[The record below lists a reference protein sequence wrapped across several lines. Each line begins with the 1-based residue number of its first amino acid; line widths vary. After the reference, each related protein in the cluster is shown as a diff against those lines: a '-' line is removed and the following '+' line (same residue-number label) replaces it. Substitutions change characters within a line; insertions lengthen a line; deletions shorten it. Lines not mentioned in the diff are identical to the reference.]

1 MTPQSA
7 HQKLVRRLTQL
18 RTQQMI
24 YHALTGVGIALIFT
38 LSAGLCLVVLES
50 AFYMKPA
57 LKIVLESFCVTG
69 LLIILLRFCFFP
81 FARPPALDTMALSVE
96 RHFGGLQQQL
106 ISALQLW
113 KQREQQTHSS
123 ALVDAAVIQAE
134 QATAHLAFETLI
146 DRKRPIRWA
155 SWAIAIALLGIL
167 LHIGWPTALNGAA
180 QRLATPQTLYA
191 RPADTHIVLRPGNIE
206 IVAGEPFEITA
217 QLSGIVPRNARLYVR
232 EAGVQSWASY
242 VLPVKQNT
250 ASHRFPAVTR
260 SFDYRLIAHDA
271 ETPIYQLTV
280 RPRPIVTRIFHTD
293 HFPPYTNLSDRL
305 DREGGDIVVPVGTK
319 VDLTIEANQPVER
332 VWLVF
337 DNKTELPATPSETTA
352 TTTLTV
358 EQDQRYSVHLR
369 DPFMITN
376 RDPVEYRIV
385 ALPDRPP
392 DVRLLRPERDTDLG
406 ESMQVSLVAEA
417 FDDYGIS
424 RLEVRYHLSEEDEDR
439 ILPITIKPN
448 REIAAAHN
456 WDLSNL
462 KLLPGDQITYRMR
475 AYDNNPAPS
484 YGETANYTIRF
495 PSLFEIHQAADKT
508 QRESLEKLEEVQE
521 RGQELDERLK
531 DLSRDLLAKD
541 ELDWQEKREV
551 EKALETQEQLT
562 EQLKSTAEQL
572 GEALDRLEESGLL
585 EDDTLQKLDELQ
597 KLLSEIQTPE
607 LKEAMEKLD
616 EAVKN
621 ADSDMVRE
629 ALEEFQTE
637 REKFRE
643 AIDRTIALL
652 ERVRQQQTLDALS
665 QKLEQLAKE
674 QNEVTHDID
683 QEAPAEE
690 LARREEQIARDTDQL
705 QDDLERAANQMDSPT
720 DSELEQ
726 LANTIKKQDLAN
738 RMDQVRRNLSAGQ
751 QQQARSGSESISKDL
766 NELSQQLAQI
776 REQFLQRQKDQIARE
791 LNRILHDLLTLSQS
805 QERTAQKADGAQNRA
820 ETAPLALD
828 QARTMAGAS
837 RMAERLLDA
846 SQKTFFMPPSAGAA
860 LGRALQKMEGAA
872 DLLNSGNANR
882 AAALAREAMG
892 ALNNAAMMVQRAL
905 GQLGASESGTG
916 FEEMMEQMSQLAQ
929 QQSGLNGQTQ
939 SLFGQPQ
946 PGQNGQPSW
955 QKLAAQQRAI
965 QEALNALR
973 NEMARQ
979 QREALGDL
987 GQIAGDMQKTA
998 EELNRR
1004 HPTPETLKRQQQIL
1018 SRLLDAQQSMRERGK
1033 SRNRQARAGENI
1045 AYKGPGSLPGDLGE
1059 ADNPLRRHLRD
1070 ALKEGYSAEYQALIR
1085 QYFEALIK
1093 DAQREQK
1100 AKE

>member
-38 LSAGLCLVVLES
+38 LSAGLCLVVLEV
-50 AFYMKPA
+50 AFYMSPT
-57 LKIVLESFCVTG
+57 LKIALESLCVIG
-69 LLIILLRFCFFP
+69 LLIILLRFCFLP
-81 FARPPALDTMALSVE
+81 LANPPKLDSVALYVE
-96 RHFGGLQQQL
+96 RHFGGLRQQL

-113 KQREQQTHSS
+113 EQREQQTHSS
-123 ALVDAAVIQAE
+123 ALVDAAVIRAE
-134 QATAHLAFETLI
+134 QTTAHLAFETLNN
-146 DRKRPIRWA
+146 RKRPIRA
-155 SWAIAIALLGIL
+155 ACWAIVIALLGIL
-167 LHIGWPTALNGAA
+167 LHAGWPIALNGAT
-180 QRLATPQTLYA
+180 QRLANPQTPYT
-191 RPADTHIVLRPGNIE
+191 RPVDTHIVLRPGNIE

-232 EAGVQSWASY
+232 EIDVQTWASY
-242 VLPVKQNT
+242 VLPVKQNI

-271 ETPIYQLTV
+271 ETPAYQLTV

-293 HFPPYTNLSDRL
+293 HFPPYTNLSDRI
-305 DREGGDIVVPVGTK
+305 DSEGGDIVVPVGTK
-319 VDLTIEANQPVER
+319 IDLKIEVNQPIER

-337 DNKTELPATPSETTA
+337 DNKIEWPATPSATTA
-352 TTTLTV
+352 TATFTV

-369 DPFMITN
+369 DPFMVTN

-392 DVRLLRPERDTDLG
+392 DVRLLRPGRDTDLG
-406 ESMQVSLVAEA
+406 ESMRVSLVAEA

-424 RLEVRYHLSEEDEDR
+424 RLEVRYHLSDEDEDR
-439 ILPITIKPN
+439 ILPITMKPN
-448 REIAAAHN
+448 REITAAHN

-462 KLLPGDQITYRMR
+462 NLLPGDQITYRMR
-475 AYDNNPAPS
+475 AYDNNPTPS
-484 YGETANYTIRF
+484 FGETASYTVRF

-508 QRESLEKLEEVQE
+508 QRESLEKMEAVQE
-521 RGQELDERLK
+521 RGRELDERLS
-531 DLSRDLLAKD
+531 DLARDLLAKD

-551 EKALETQEQLT
+551 EKALETQKHLT
-562 EQLKSTAEQL
+562 EQIESTAEQL
-572 GEALDRLEESGLL
+572 EEALDRLEESGLL

-597 KLLSEIQTPE
+597 KLLSQIQTPE

-616 EAVKN
+616 EAAKN
-621 ADSDMVRE
+621 ANPDLVRE
-629 ALEEFQTE
+629 ALEQFQTE
-637 REKFRE
+637 REKFRR
-643 AIDRTIALL
+643 AIERTIALL

-665 QKLEQLAKE
+665 QKLEQLARE
-674 QNEVTHDID
+674 QNQITRDID
-683 QEAPAEE
+683 RETPTED
-690 LARREEQIARDTDQL
+690 LARREELIARDTDQL
-705 QDDLERAANQMDSPT
+705 RDELERAANQMDSPT
-720 DSELEQ
+720 DRELEQ
-726 LANTIKKQDLAN
+726 LADAIAERDLAN

-751 QQQARSGSESISKDL
+751 QQQAGVGSESISKDL
-766 NELSQQLAQI
+766 NELSRQLAQI
-776 REQFLQRQKDQIARE
+776 RQQFLQRQKDQIARE
-791 LNRILHDLLTLSQS
+791 LNRVLHDLLTLSQA
-805 QERTAQKADGAQNRA
+805 QERTAQKADSVQNRA
-820 ETAPLALD
+820 DTIPLTLD
-828 QARTMAGAS
+828 QARTISGAS

-860 LGRALQKMEGAA
+860 LGNALKKMEGAA
-872 DLLNSGNANR
+872 ELLNSGNSNS
-882 AAALAREAMG
+882 AAKLAREAMG

-905 GQLGASESGTG
+905 RQLAASESGTG
-916 FEEMMEQMSQLAQ
+916 FEEMMQQMSQLAQ
-929 QQSGLNGQTQ
+929 QQGNLNAQTE

-965 QEALNALR
+965 REALNALR

-987 GQIAGDMQKTA
+987 GQIAGNMQKTA
-998 EELNRR
+998 EELNKRR
-1004 HPTPETLKRQQQIL
+1004 PTPEILKRQRQIL

-1033 SRNRQARAGENI
+1033 SRKRQARAGENV
-1045 AYKGPGSLPGDLGE
+1045 AYKGPGSLPSDFGE
-1059 ADNPLRRHLRD
+1059 ADNPLHRHLRD

-1085 QYFEALIK
+1085 QYFEALIE
-1093 DAQREQK
+1093 DAQREQNSN
-1100 AKE
+1100 E